1 VPNAWSVT
9 DVPSVVGK
17 LRYFA
22 TQSKD
27 MDTALFLENM
37 RRHIKLTEEEEA
49 VVLSKLRP
57 GNMKR
62 KEFLLKQGQVA
73 RDLAFVVDGCLRAF
87 ALDDNGFEHILQ
99 FAPTGWWISDMSS
112 VISRRESLLNV
123 DAIKPSQV
131 LLLCREDQLTLFDEV
146 PRLERYFR
154 VLTENGLVSSRMRL
168 IENLSLTARQRY
180 QRFCQTYPNLINE
193 IPQKYIASFIGVTPE
208 FLSKI
213 RGEKLS

>member
-1 VPNAWSVT
+1 MNT
-9 DVPSVVGK
+9 D
-17 LRYFA
+17 
-22 TQSKD
+22 
-27 MDTALFLENM
+27 LFLDNM
-37 RRHIKLTEEEEA
+37 RRHIRLTEEEEA

-57 GNMKR
+57 VKLKR
-62 KEFLLKQGQVA
+62 REHLLKQGTVA
-73 RDLAFVVDGCLRAF
+73 RDLAFVIQGCLRAY

-99 FAPTGWWISDMSS
+99 FAPAGWWISDMSS
-112 VISRRESLLNV
+112 VISRRDSLLNV
-123 DAIKPSQV
+123 DAIKPSEV
-131 LLLCREDQLTLFDEV
+131 LLLSREDQLSLFDDV
-146 PRLERYFR
+146 PKLERYFR

-213 RGEKLS
+213 RSEKLS

>member
-1 VPNAWSVT
+1 MNT
-9 DVPSVVGK
+9 E
-17 LRYFA
+17 
-22 TQSKD
+22 
-27 MDTALFLENM
+27 LFLENM
-37 RRHIKLTEEEEA
+37 RKHIRLTEEEEA

-57 GNMKR
+57 VKLKR
-62 KEFLLKQGQVA
+62 REQLLKQGTVA
-73 RDLAFVVDGCLRAF
+73 RDLAFVLEGCLRAY

-112 VISRRESLLNV
+112 VISRSESLLNV
-123 DAIKPSQV
+123 DAIKPSEV
-131 LLLCREDQLTLFDEV
+131 LLLSREDQLSLFDEV
-146 PRLERYFR
+146 PKLERYFR

>member
-1 VPNAWSVT
+1 
-9 DVPSVVGK
+9 
-17 LRYFA
+17 
-22 TQSKD
+22 

-37 RRHIKLTEEEEA
+37 RRHVKLTEEEEE
-49 VVLSKLRP
+49 VVLSKFRP
-57 GNMKR
+57 VNLKR
-62 KEFLLKQGQVA
+62 KEYLLQQGQVA
-73 RDLAFVVDGCLRAF
+73 RDLAFVVEGCLRAF

-99 FAPTGWWISDMSS
+99 FAPAGWWISDMSS

-123 DAIKPSQV
+123 DAIKPSY
-131 LLLCREDQLTLFDEV
+131 LLLLSREDQLTLFDEV
-146 PRLERYFR
+146 PKLERYFR

-180 QRFCQTYPNLINE
+180 LRFCQTYPNLINE

>member
-1 VPNAWSVT
+1 M
-9 DVPSVVGK
+9 
-17 LRYFA
+17 
-22 TQSKD
+22 D
-27 MDTALFLENM
+27 MNTGLFLDNM
-37 RRHIKLTEEEEA
+37 RRHIRLTEEEEA

-57 GNMKR
+57 VKLKR
-62 KEFLLKQGQVA
+62 REHLLKQGTVA
-73 RDLAFVVDGCLRAF
+73 RDLAFVIEGCLRAY

-99 FAPTGWWISDMSS
+99 FAPAGWWISDMSS
-112 VISRRESLLNV
+112 VISRRDSLLNV
-123 DAIKPSQV
+123 DAIKPSEI
-131 LLLCREDQLTLFDEV
+131 LLLSREDQLALFDDV
-146 PRLERYFR
+146 PKLERYFR

>member
-1 VPNAWSVT
+1 M
-9 DVPSVVGK
+9 
-17 LRYFA
+17 
-22 TQSKD
+22 D
-27 MDTALFLENM
+27 MNTGLFLDNM
-37 RRHIKLTEEEEA
+37 RRHIRLTEEEEA

-57 GNMKR
+57 VKLKR
-62 KEFLLKQGQVA
+62 REHLLKQGTVA
-73 RDLAFVVDGCLRAF
+73 RDLAFVIEGCLRAY

-99 FAPTGWWISDMSS
+99 FAPAGWWISDMSS
-112 VISRRESLLNV
+112 VISRRDSLLNV
-123 DAIKPSQV
+123 DAIKPSEI
-131 LLLCREDQLTLFDEV
+131 LLLSREDQLSLFDDV
-146 PRLERYFR
+146 PKLERYFR

>member
-1 VPNAWSVT
+1 M
-9 DVPSVVGK
+9 
-17 LRYFA
+17 
-22 TQSKD
+22 D
-27 MDTALFLENM
+27 MNTELFLDNM
-37 RRHIKLTEEEEA
+37 RRHIRLTEEEEA

-57 GNMKR
+57 VKLKR
-62 KEFLLKQGQVA
+62 REHLLKQGTVA
-73 RDLAFVVDGCLRAF
+73 RDLAFVIEGCLRAY

-99 FAPTGWWISDMSS
+99 FAPAGWWISDMSS
-112 VISRRESLLNV
+112 VISRRDSLLNV
-123 DAIKPSQV
+123 DAIKPSEI
-131 LLLCREDQLTLFDEV
+131 LLLSREDQLSLFDDV
-146 PRLERYFR
+146 PKLERYFR

-180 QRFCQTYPNLINE
+180 QRICQTYPNLINE

>member
-1 VPNAWSVT
+1 MNT
-9 DVPSVVGK
+9 D
-17 LRYFA
+17 
-22 TQSKD
+22 
-27 MDTALFLENM
+27 LFLDNM
-37 RRHIKLTEEEEA
+37 RRHIRLTEEEEA

-57 GNMKR
+57 VRLKR
-62 KEFLLKQGQVA
+62 REHLLKQGTVA
-73 RDLAFVVDGCLRAF
+73 RDLAFVIEGCLRAY

-99 FAPTGWWISDMSS
+99 FAPAGWWISDMSS
-112 VISRRESLLNV
+112 VISRRDSLLNV
-123 DAIKPSQV
+123 DAIKPSEI
-131 LLLCREDQLTLFDEV
+131 LLLSREDQLALFDEV
-146 PRLERYFR
+146 PKLERYFR

-213 RGEKLS
+213 RGEKLT

>member
-1 VPNAWSVT
+1 MNTGV
-9 DVPSVVGK
+9 
-17 LRYFA
+17 
-22 TQSKD
+22 
-27 MDTALFLENM
+27 FLDNM
-37 RRHIKLTEEEEA
+37 RRHVRLSDEEEA
-49 VVLSKLRP
+49 LVLSKLRP
-57 GNMKR
+57 VRLKR
-62 KEFLLKQGQVA
+62 KEHLLKQGQVA
-73 RDLAFVVDGCLRAF
+73 RDLAFVIEGCLRAY

-99 FAPTGWWISDMSS
+99 FAPSGWWISDMSS
-112 VISRRESLLNV
+112 VISRRDSLLNV
-123 DAIKPSQV
+123 DAIKPSEV
-131 LLLCREDQLTLFDEV
+131 LLLSREDQLTLFDEV
-146 PRLERYFR
+146 PKLERYFR

>member
-1 VPNAWSVT
+1 MNT
-9 DVPSVVGK
+9 G
-17 LRYFA
+17 
-22 TQSKD
+22 
-27 MDTALFLENM
+27 LFLDNM
-37 RRHIKLTEEEEA
+37 RRHVRLSEEEEA
-49 VVLSKLRP
+49 LVLSKLRP
-57 GNMKR
+57 VRLKR
-62 KEFLLKQGQVA
+62 KEHLLKQGQVA
-73 RDLAFVVDGCLRAF
+73 WDLAFVIEGCLRAY

-99 FAPTGWWISDMSS
+99 FAPAGWWISDMSS

-123 DAIKPSQV
+123 DAIKPSEI
-131 LLLCREDQLTLFDEV
+131 LLLSREDQLALFDEV

>member
-1 VPNAWSVT
+1 MAGP
-9 DVPSVVGK
+9 
-17 LRYFA
+17 
-22 TQSKD
+22 D
-27 MDTALFLENM
+27 MNTELFLDNM
-37 RRHIKLTEEEEA
+37 RRHIRLSTEEEA

-57 GNMKR
+57 VKLKR
-62 KEFLLKQGQVA
+62 REQLVKQGTVA
-73 RDLAFVVDGCLRAF
+73 RDLAFVLEGCLRAY

-99 FAPTGWWISDMSS
+99 FAPSGWWISDMSS

-123 DAIKPSQV
+123 DAIKPSEV
-131 LLLCREDQLTLFDEV
+131 LLLSREDQLALFDEI
-146 PRLERYFR
+146 PKLERYFR

>member
-1 VPNAWSVT
+1 MARP
-9 DVPSVVGK
+9 
-17 LRYFA
+17 
-22 TQSKD
+22 D
-27 MDTALFLENM
+27 MNTELFLDNM
-37 RRHIKLTEEEEA
+37 RKHIRLNEEEEA

-57 GNMKR
+57 VKLKR
-62 KEFLLKQGQVA
+62 REQLLKQGTVA
-73 RDLAFVVDGCLRAF
+73 RDLAFVLEGCLRAY

-123 DAIKPSQV
+123 DAIKPSEI
-131 LLLCREDQLTLFDEV
+131 LLLSREDQLALFDEI
-146 PRLERYFR
+146 PKLERYFR

>member
-1 VPNAWSVT
+1 MNT
-9 DVPSVVGK
+9 E
-17 LRYFA
+17 
-22 TQSKD
+22 
-27 MDTALFLENM
+27 LFLDNM
-37 RRHIKLTEEEEA
+37 RKHIRLSEEEEA

-57 GNMKR
+57 VKLKR
-62 KEFLLKQGQVA
+62 REHLLKQGQVA
-73 RDLAFVVDGCLRAF
+73 RDLAFVMEGCLRAY

-99 FAPTGWWISDMSS
+99 FAPAGWWISDMSS

-123 DAIKPSQV
+123 DAIKPSEV
-131 LLLCREDQLTLFDEV
+131 LLLSREDQLSLFDEV
-146 PRLERYFR
+146 PKLERYFR

>member
-1 VPNAWSVT
+1 
-9 DVPSVVGK
+9 
-17 LRYFA
+17 
-22 TQSKD
+22 

-123 DAIKPSQV
+123 DSIKPSQV
-131 LLLCREDQLTLFDEV
+131 LLLSREDQLTLFDEV

>member
-1 VPNAWSVT
+1 M
-9 DVPSVVGK
+9 
-17 LRYFA
+17 
-22 TQSKD
+22 D
-27 MDTALFLENM
+27 MNTELFLDNM
-37 RRHIKLTEEEEA
+37 RRHIRLTEEEEA

-57 GNMKR
+57 VTLKR
-62 KEFLLKQGQVA
+62 REHLLKQGTVA
-73 RDLAFVVDGCLRAF
+73 RDLAFVIEGCLRAY

-99 FAPTGWWISDMSS
+99 CAPAGWWISDMSS

-123 DAIKPSQV
+123 DAIKPSEV
-131 LLLCREDQLTLFDEV
+131 LLLSREDQLSLFDEV
-146 PRLERYFR
+146 PKLERYFR

>member
-1 VPNAWSVT
+1 MTFDANFFF
-9 DVPSVVGK
+9 
-17 LRYFA
+17 YFILPPIIFA
-22 TQSKD
+22 
-27 MDTALFLENM
+27 A
-37 RRHIKLTEEEEA
+37 
-49 VVLSKLRP
+49 
-57 GNMKR
+57 GYNMKR

-123 DAIKPSQV
+123 DSIKPSQV
-131 LLLCREDQLTLFDEV
+131 LLLSREDQLTLFDEV

>member
-1 VPNAWSVT
+1 MNT
-9 DVPSVVGK
+9 E
-17 LRYFA
+17 
-22 TQSKD
+22 
-27 MDTALFLENM
+27 LFLDNM
-37 RRHIKLTEEEEA
+37 RRHIRLTEEEEA

-57 GNMKR
+57 VKLKR
-62 KEFLLKQGQVA
+62 REHLLKQGTVA
-73 RDLAFVVDGCLRAF
+73 RDLAFVIEGCLRAY

-99 FAPTGWWISDMSS
+99 FAPAGWWISDMSS
-112 VISRRESLLNV
+112 VISRRDSLLNV
-123 DAIKPSQV
+123 DAIKPSEI
-131 LLLCREDQLTLFDEV
+131 LLLSREDQLALFDDV
-146 PRLERYFR
+146 PKLERYFR

>member
-1 VPNAWSVT
+1 
-9 DVPSVVGK
+9 
-17 LRYFA
+17 
-22 TQSKD
+22 
-27 MDTALFLENM
+27 M
-37 RRHIKLTEEEEA
+37 RRHIRLTEEEEA

-57 GNMKR
+57 VKLKR
-62 KEFLLKQGQVA
+62 REHLLKQGTVA
-73 RDLAFVVDGCLRAF
+73 RDLAFVIEGCLRAY

-99 FAPTGWWISDMSS
+99 FAPAGWWISDMSS
-112 VISRRESLLNV
+112 VISRRDSLLNV
-123 DAIKPSQV
+123 DAIKPSEI
-131 LLLCREDQLTLFDEV
+131 LLLSREDQLSLFDDV
-146 PRLERYFR
+146 PKLERYFR

>member
-1 VPNAWSVT
+1 
-9 DVPSVVGK
+9 
-17 LRYFA
+17 
-22 TQSKD
+22 
-27 MDTALFLENM
+27 MDHTLFLENM
-37 RRHIKLTEEEEA
+37 RRHVKLTEEEEGI
-49 VVLSKLRP
+49 VLSKLRP
-57 GNMKR
+57 VRLRR

-73 RDLAFVVDGCLRAF
+73 RDLAFVVSGCLRAYS
-87 ALDDNGFEHILQ
+87 LDDNGFEHILQ
-99 FAPTGWWISDMSS
+99 FAPAGWWISDMSS
-112 VISRRESLLNV
+112 VISRQESLLNV
-123 DAIKPSQV
+123 DAIKESQV
-131 LLLCREDQLTLFDEV
+131 LLLGREDQLTLFDEV

-154 VLTENGLVSSRMRL
+154 VLTENGLVSSRLRL

>member
-1 VPNAWSVT
+1 MNT
-9 DVPSVVGK
+9 D
-17 LRYFA
+17 
-22 TQSKD
+22 
-27 MDTALFLENM
+27 LFLDNM
-37 RRHIKLTEEEEA
+37 RRHIRLTEEEEA

-57 GNMKR
+57 VKLKR
-62 KEFLLKQGQVA
+62 REHLLKQGTVA
-73 RDLAFVVDGCLRAF
+73 RDLAFVIQGCLRAY

-99 FAPTGWWISDMSS
+99 FAPAGWWISDMSS
-112 VISRRESLLNV
+112 VISRRDSLLNV
-123 DAIKPSQV
+123 DAIKPSEV
-131 LLLCREDQLTLFDEV
+131 LLLSREDQLSLFDDV
-146 PRLERYFR
+146 PKLERYFR

>member
-1 VPNAWSVT
+1 MAGSDINT
-9 DVPSVVGK
+9 G
-17 LRYFA
+17 
-22 TQSKD
+22 
-27 MDTALFLENM
+27 LFLDNM
-37 RRHIKLTEEEEA
+37 RRHVRLSEEEEA
-49 VVLSKLRP
+49 LVLSKLRP
-57 GNMKR
+57 VRLKR
-62 KEFLLKQGQVA
+62 KEHLLKQGQVA
-73 RDLAFVVDGCLRAF
+73 RDLAFVIEGCLRAY

-99 FAPTGWWISDMSS
+99 FAPSGWWISDMSS
-112 VISRRESLLNV
+112 VISRRDSLLNV
-123 DAIKPSQV
+123 DAIKPSEV
-131 LLLCREDQLTLFDEV
+131 LLLSREDQLTLFDEV
-146 PRLERYFR
+146 PKLERYFR

>member
-1 VPNAWSVT
+1 MNT
-9 DVPSVVGK
+9 E
-17 LRYFA
+17 
-22 TQSKD
+22 
-27 MDTALFLENM
+27 LFLDNM
-37 RRHIKLTEEEEA
+37 RKHIRLSEEEEA

-57 GNMKR
+57 VKLKR
-62 KEFLLKQGQVA
+62 REHLLKQGQVA
-73 RDLAFVVDGCLRAF
+73 RDLAFVMEGCLRAY

-99 FAPTGWWISDMSS
+99 FAPAGWWISDMSS

-123 DAIKPSQV
+123 DAIKPSEV
-131 LLLCREDQLTLFDEV
+131 LLLSREDQLSLFDEV
-146 PRLERYFR
+146 PKLERYFR

-180 QRFCQTYPNLINE
+180 LRFCQTYPNLINE

>member
-1 VPNAWSVT
+1 MNT
-9 DVPSVVGK
+9 E
-17 LRYFA
+17 
-22 TQSKD
+22 
-27 MDTALFLENM
+27 LFLDNM
-37 RRHIKLTEEEEA
+37 RKHIRLNEEEE
-49 VVLSKLRP
+49 VLVLSKLRP
-57 GNMKR
+57 VKLKR
-62 KEFLLKQGQVA
+62 REHLLKQGQVA
-73 RDLAFVVDGCLRAF
+73 RDLAFVMEGCLRAY

-99 FAPTGWWISDMSS
+99 FAPAGWWISDMSS

-123 DAIKPSQV
+123 DAIKPSEV
-131 LLLCREDQLTLFDEV
+131 LLLSREDQLSLFDEV
-146 PRLERYFR
+146 PKLERYFR

-180 QRFCQTYPNLINE
+180 LRFCQTYPNLINE

>member
-1 VPNAWSVT
+1 MEGS
-9 DVPSVVGK
+9 
-17 LRYFA
+17 
-22 TQSKD
+22 D
-27 MDTALFLENM
+27 MNTGLFLDNM
-37 RRHIKLTEEEEA
+37 RRHVRLSEEEEA
-49 VVLSKLRP
+49 LVLSKLRP
-57 GNMKR
+57 VRLKR
-62 KEFLLKQGQVA
+62 REHLLKQGQVA
-73 RDLAFVVDGCLRAF
+73 RDLAFVIEGCLRAY

-99 FAPTGWWISDMSS
+99 FAPSGWWISDMSS
-112 VISRRESLLNV
+112 VISKRESLLNV
-123 DAIKPSQV
+123 DAIKPSEI
-131 LLLCREDQLTLFDEV
+131 LLLSREDQLALFDEV

>member
-1 VPNAWSVT
+1 MNT
-9 DVPSVVGK
+9 G
-17 LRYFA
+17 
-22 TQSKD
+22 
-27 MDTALFLENM
+27 LFLDNM
-37 RRHIKLTEEEEA
+37 RRHIRLTEEEEA

-57 GNMKR
+57 VKLKR
-62 KEFLLKQGQVA
+62 REHLLKQGTVA
-73 RDLAFVVDGCLRAF
+73 RDLAFVIEGCLRAY
-87 ALDDNGFEHILQ
+87 ALDDNEFEHILQ
-99 FAPTGWWISDMSS
+99 FAPAGWWISDMSS
-112 VISRRESLLNV
+112 VISRRDSLLNV
-123 DAIKPSQV
+123 DAIKPSEI
-131 LLLCREDQLTLFDEV
+131 LLLSREDQLSLFDDV
-146 PRLERYFR
+146 PKLERYFR

>member
-1 VPNAWSVT
+1 MDMNT
-9 DVPSVVGK
+9 D
-17 LRYFA
+17 
-22 TQSKD
+22 
-27 MDTALFLENM
+27 LFLDNM
-37 RRHIKLTEEEEA
+37 RRHIRLTEEEEA

-57 GNMKR
+57 VKLKR
-62 KEFLLKQGQVA
+62 REHLLKQGQVA
-73 RDLAFVVDGCLRAF
+73 RDLAFVIEGCLRAY

-99 FAPTGWWISDMSS
+99 FAPAGWWISDMSS
-112 VISRRESLLNV
+112 VISRRDSLLNV
-123 DAIKPSQV
+123 DAIKPSEV
-131 LLLCREDQLTLFDEV
+131 LLLSREDQLSLFDDV
-146 PRLERYFR
+146 PKLERYFR

-213 RGEKLS
+213 RSER

>member
-1 VPNAWSVT
+1 
-9 DVPSVVGK
+9 
-17 LRYFA
+17 
-22 TQSKD
+22 
-27 MDTALFLENM
+27 MDTTLFLENM
-37 RRHIKLTEEEEA
+37 RRHVKLTEEEEGI
-49 VVLSKLRP
+49 VLSKLRP
-57 GNMKR
+57 VKLKR

-73 RDLAFVVDGCLRAF
+73 RELAFVVSGCLRAYS
-87 ALDDNGFEHILQ
+87 LDDNGFEHILQ
-99 FAPTGWWISDMSS
+99 FAPAGWWISDMSS
-112 VISRRESLLNV
+112 VISRQESLLNV
-123 DAIKPSQV
+123 DAIKDSQV
-131 LLLCREDQLTLFDEV
+131 LLLSREDQLALFDEV

>member
-1 VPNAWSVT
+1 MNT
-9 DVPSVVGK
+9 G
-17 LRYFA
+17 
-22 TQSKD
+22 
-27 MDTALFLENM
+27 LFLDNM
-37 RRHIKLTEEEEA
+37 RRHIRLTEEEEA

-57 GNMKR
+57 VKLKR
-62 KEFLLKQGQVA
+62 REHLLKQGTVA
-73 RDLAFVVDGCLRAF
+73 RDLAFVIEGCLRAY

-99 FAPTGWWISDMSS
+99 FAPAGWWISDMSS
-112 VISRRESLLNV
+112 VISRRDSLLNV
-123 DAIKPSQV
+123 DAIKPSEI
-131 LLLCREDQLTLFDEV
+131 LLLSREDQLALFDDV
-146 PRLERYFR
+146 PKLERYFR

>member
-1 VPNAWSVT
+1 MSGPNMNT
-9 DVPSVVGK
+9 E
-17 LRYFA
+17 
-22 TQSKD
+22 
-27 MDTALFLENM
+27 LFLDNM
-37 RRHIKLTEEEEA
+37 RKHIRLSAEEEA
-49 VVLSKLRP
+49 IVLSKLRP
-57 GNMKR
+57 VKLKR
-62 KEFLLKQGQVA
+62 REQLLKQGTVA
-73 RDLAFVVDGCLRAF
+73 RDLAFVLEGCLRAY

-99 FAPTGWWISDMSS
+99 FAPASWWISDMSS
-112 VISRRESLLNV
+112 VISRRDSLLDV
-123 DAIKPSQV
+123 DAIKPSEV
-131 LLLCREDQLTLFDEV
+131 LLLSREDQLSLFDEV
-146 PRLERYFR
+146 PKLERYFR

>member
-1 VPNAWSVT
+1 MNT
-9 DVPSVVGK
+9 E
-17 LRYFA
+17 
-22 TQSKD
+22 
-27 MDTALFLENM
+27 LFLDNM
-37 RRHIKLTEEEEA
+37 RKHIRLSEEEEA
-49 VVLSKLRP
+49 VVISKLRP
-57 GNMKR
+57 VNLKR
-62 KEFLLKQGQVA
+62 REHLLKQGQVA
-73 RDLAFVVDGCLRAF
+73 RDLAFVMEGCLRAY

-99 FAPTGWWISDMSS
+99 FAPAGWWISDMSS

-123 DAIKPSQV
+123 DAIKPSEV
-131 LLLCREDQLTLFDEV
+131 LLLSREDQLSLFDEV
-146 PRLERYFR
+146 PKLERYFR

-180 QRFCQTYPNLINE
+180 LRFCQTYPNLINE

>member
-1 VPNAWSVT
+1 MNT
-9 DVPSVVGK
+9 E
-17 LRYFA
+17 
-22 TQSKD
+22 
-27 MDTALFLENM
+27 LFLDNM
-37 RRHIKLTEEEEA
+37 RKHIRLSEEEEA

-57 GNMKR
+57 VNLKR
-62 KEFLLKQGQVA
+62 REHLLKQGQVA
-73 RDLAFVVDGCLRAF
+73 RDLAFVMEGCLRAY

-99 FAPTGWWISDMSS
+99 FAPAGWWISDMSS

-123 DAIKPSQV
+123 DAIKPSEV
-131 LLLCREDQLTLFDEV
+131 LLLSREDQLSLFDEV
-146 PRLERYFR
+146 PKLERYFR

-168 IENLSLTARQRY
+168 IENLSLAARQRY

>member
-1 VPNAWSVT
+1 M
-9 DVPSVVGK
+9 
-17 LRYFA
+17 
-22 TQSKD
+22 D
-27 MDTALFLENM
+27 MNTGLFLDNM
-37 RRHIKLTEEEEA
+37 RRHVRLSEEEEA
-49 VVLSKLRP
+49 LVLSKLRP
-57 GNMKR
+57 VKLKR
-62 KEFLLKQGQVA
+62 REHLLKQGQVA
-73 RDLAFVVDGCLRAF
+73 RDLAFVIEGCLRAY

-99 FAPTGWWISDMSS
+99 FAPAGWWISDMSS
-112 VISRRESLLNV
+112 VISRRDSLLNV
-123 DAIKPSQV
+123 DAIKPSEI
-131 LLLCREDQLTLFDEV
+131 LLLSREDQLALFDDV
-146 PRLERYFR
+146 PKLERYFR

>member
-1 VPNAWSVT
+1 MNT
-9 DVPSVVGK
+9 E
-17 LRYFA
+17 
-22 TQSKD
+22 
-27 MDTALFLENM
+27 LFLDNM
-37 RRHIKLTEEEEA
+37 RRHIRLTEEEEA

-57 GNMKR
+57 VKLKR
-62 KEFLLKQGQVA
+62 REHLLKQGTVA
-73 RDLAFVVDGCLRAF
+73 RDLAFVIEGCLRAY

-99 FAPTGWWISDMSS
+99 FAPAGWWISDMSS
-112 VISRRESLLNV
+112 VISRRDSLLNV
-123 DAIKPSQV
+123 DAIKPSEI
-131 LLLCREDQLTLFDEV
+131 LLLSREDQLSLFDDV
-146 PRLERYFR
+146 PKLERYFR